1 MKKTLIV
8 ISLVLLGVLMSC
20 ALNDSNFLNAT
31 DSSVFIQ
38 GRSAEVEKQSLD
50 FAYPGVSVTIKVKA
64 KSVSA
69 VLKDLDGGRQ
79 NYFNVIVDGE
89 VVKTLAITEEKES
102 YLLIDDLDESVFHT
116 IQLFK
121 RTESFVGI
129 TRLYGFEFTDLK
141 EIINVEKPVKK
152 LLVIGDSFSCG
163 YGNGVEITA
172 ENNPEVGFHAK
183 NENNYMAYGALAS
196 RKLNYQYQ
204 CIAYSG
210 KGLYR
215 NFDLTKTGTLPDIFP
230 LIFPDKPNG
239 QKWEMTKYIP
249 DVIVVKL
256 GTNDFFGETRTP
268 VQMVDSSAYVSTYL
282 NFLSELE
289 KTFPKAQFICVV
301 GGMMS
306 DSWPAGRN
314 NLSKIGSYVHNVVSE
329 ANSRSNRDKFHFL
342 EFPHHQEVY
351 GEDWHPTISW
361 HMKYA
366 DLLVNKVE
374 GI

>member
-8 ISLVLLGVLMSC
+8 ISLIILGVLMSC
-20 ALNDSNFLNAT
+20 SLHESKFIKAT
-31 DSSVFIQ
+31 DSSIFIQ
-38 GRSAEVEKQSLD
+38 GRVAEVEQYSLD
-50 FAYPGVSVTIKVKA
+50 FAYPGVSVTIKIKA
-64 KSVSA
+64 KSVA
-69 VLKDLDGGRQ
+69 AILKDIDGSGQ

-89 VVKTLAITEEKES
+89 VVKTIIVTKEKAS
-102 YLLIDDLDESVFHT
+102 YLLVDDLDETTFHT

-129 TRLYGFEFTDLK
+129 SRFYGFDLK
-141 EIINVEKPVKK
+141 GFKEITNPEKPIKK

-163 YGNGVEITA
+163 YGNGVEMSA
-172 ENNPEVGFHAK
+172 ENNPGVGFHAK
-183 NENNYMAYGALAS
+183 NENNYMAYGAIAS
-196 RKLNYQYQ
+196 RQLNYQYQ

-249 DVIVVKL
+249 DVVVVKL
-256 GTNDFFGETRTP
+256 GTNDFFGETRIP
-268 VQMVDSSAYVSTYL
+268 IQVVDSSTYVSTYL
-282 NFLSELE
+282 NFLSQLE
-289 KTFPKAQFICVV
+289 ETFPKAQFICVV

-306 DSWPAGRN
+306 DSWPAGQD
-314 NLSKIGSYVHNVVSE
+314 NLSKIRSYVHRVVE
-329 ANSRSNRDKFHFL
+329 ETNSRSKTDKFHFL